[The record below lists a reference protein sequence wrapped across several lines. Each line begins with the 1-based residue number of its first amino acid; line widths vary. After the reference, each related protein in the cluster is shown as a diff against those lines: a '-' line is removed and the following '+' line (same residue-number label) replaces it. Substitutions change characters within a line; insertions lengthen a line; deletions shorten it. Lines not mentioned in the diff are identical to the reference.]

1 MKRSTLA
8 LVNSEEQARA
18 TVERLTSAGFS
29 QDDISVL
36 FADKRSTREFAH
48 EKETKLPEGAT
59 IGAGTGGTLG
69 GIVGLMAGLGSLA
82 IPGLGPFIAAGPV
95 MAALSGGA
103 IGAGIG
109 GIAGALIGLG
119 VPEYE
124 AKRYQGAVKEGGI
137 LVSVHTDSAD
147 RAKEAKRIF
156 EESGAHDI
164 STTNE
169 SHGGDRT
176 SDERD
181 AGVARTDATGA
192 STGAGQT
199 GDAIEARTGGA
210 ETVIP
215 NAPAQDVLGPE
226 GGTTPTTGGGIAHLR
241 EAAADDSLRRGDS
254 SISDAT
260 GSKRIEGEGERSGDR
275 YVERR
280 SS

>member
-8 LVNSEEQARA
+8 LVDSEQQAR
-18 TVERLTSAGFS
+18 TVVERLTSGGFS

-36 FADKRSTREFAH
+36 FADKSSTREFAH

-124 AKRYQGAVKEGGI
+124 AKRYQGAVKEGGVLI
-137 LVSVHTDSAD
+137 SVHTDSAD

-169 SHGGDRT
+169 SRGGDRAV
-176 SDERD
+176 DKRD
-181 AGVARTDATGA
+181 ADVARTQETGA
-192 STGAGQT
+192 STGTGPAGGT
-199 GDAIEARTGGA
+199 IGARVGGA
-210 ETVIP
+210 ESVNP
-215 NAPAQDVLGPE
+215 DAPAQDVLGPE
-226 GGTTPTTGGGIAHLR
+226 GGTTPITGAGISHLR
-241 EAAADDSLRRGDS
+241 QTASEDNPRREDS
-254 SISDAT
+254 SISGAADPE
-260 GSKRIEGEGERSGDR
+260 RVEGERTGDLP
-275 YVERR
+275 RR
-280 SS
+280 SL

>member
-8 LVNSEEQARA
+8 LVDSEEQARA
-18 TVERLTSAGFS
+18 TVERLTAVGFS

-36 FADKRSTREFAH
+36 FADKSSTREFAH

-103 IGAGIG
+103 IGAGLG

-137 LVSVHTDSAD
+137 LISVHTESAD

-164 STTNE
+164 STTTE
-169 SHGGDRT
+169 SRGGDRT
-176 SDERD
+176 ADDNAAS
-181 AGVARTDATGA
+181 AQATGNF
-192 STGAGQT
+192 TGTGRT
-199 GDAIEARTGGA
+199 GDLISARTGGA

-215 NAPAQDVLGPE
+215 DAPAQDVLGPE
-226 GGTTPTTGGGIAHLR
+226 GGTTPVTGAGISHLR
-241 EAAADDSLRRGDS
+241 QTLSGDNPRREDPSGSGAAS
-254 SISDAT
+254 SKQVED
-260 GSKRIEGEGERSGDR
+260 ERS
-275 YVERR
+275 RR
-280 SS
+280 SL

>member
-8 LVNSEEQARA
+8 LVDSEEQARA

-36 FADKRSTREFAH
+36 FADKSSTREFAH

-137 LVSVHTDSAD
+137 LISVHTDSAG

-169 SHGGDRT
+169 SRGGDRT
-176 SDERD
+176 ADERD
-181 AGVARTDATGA
+181 ADIARTQETGT
-192 STGAGQT
+192 STGTGRT
-199 GDAIEARTGGA
+199 GD
-210 ETVIP
+210 
-215 NAPAQDVLGPE
+215 L
-226 GGTTPTTGGGIAHLR
+226 
-241 EAAADDSLRRGDS
+241 S
-254 SISDAT
+254 
-260 GSKRIEGEGERSGDR
+260 
-275 YVERR
+275 RR
-280 SS
+280 SL

>member
-8 LVNSEEQARA
+8 LVDSEEQARA
-18 TVERLTSAGFS
+18 TVERLTSSGFS

-36 FADKRSTREFAH
+36 FADKSSTREFAH

-124 AKRYQGAVKEGGI
+124 AKRYQGAVKEGGVLI
-137 LVSVHTDSAD
+137 SVHTDSAD
-147 RAKEAKRIF
+147 RAKQAKRIF

-169 SHGGDRT
+169 SRGGDRAA
-176 SDERD
+176 DERNAD
-181 AGVARTDATGA
+181 VSVARTQETGA
-192 STGAGQT
+192 STGTGQT
-199 GDAIEARTGGA
+199 GDVISARTGGA

-215 NAPAQDVLGPE
+215 GAPAQDVLGPQ
-226 GGTTPTTGGGIAHLR
+226 GGTTPITGAGISHLR
-241 EAAADDSLRRGDS
+241 QTASEDNPRREDPS
-254 SISDAT
+254 VS
-260 GSKRIEGEGERSGDR
+260 
-275 YVERR
+275 
-280 SS
+280 